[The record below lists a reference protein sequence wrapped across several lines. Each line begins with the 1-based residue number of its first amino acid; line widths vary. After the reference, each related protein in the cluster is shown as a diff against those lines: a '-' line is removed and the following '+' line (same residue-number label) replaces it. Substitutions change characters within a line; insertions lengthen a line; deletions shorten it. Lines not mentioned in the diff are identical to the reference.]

1 MVRPFV
7 KRPSVTQLVW
17 IVALICGVAPL
28 WATQAIPLVDL
39 PQHLH
44 LISVLHRIDDASTL
58 FPEWFARRPELTP
71 YLGYYYVVSGLN
83 WLMPLELA
91 NRVFLSLVI
100 AGLPLS
106 LAFLLR
112 SLNRPA
118 WPALLAMPFAYGDS
132 FAWGFI
138 NYCAALPLALLT
150 CGFFVRAIATE
161 ALPRKPLVDLDP
173 AQRWWR
179 FGFAGAVVIIGLLV
193 SFQVE
198 APTARIALRMAT
210 VVATG
215 VVSFLKGDGNLQWL
229 GNRVTAIFLAPWL
242 AQGRARW
249 ALGLGFS
256 LVAVLLF
263 HVQAFA
269 YLGVALPFL
278 LLTTPAPEGKTWK
291 ARVPAVL
298 GVLPGVL
305 LFVLWVGLRVG
316 QPQEI
321 APGQPWRSWG
331 PMLSKENLGWK
342 SFDQNLGEFIS
353 IPKNPAGGLELGQT
367 SFPILAGM
375 TPDGSDQNAVRLVFL
390 IAVAAVITRL
400 SQLRAKASDTKDGPI
415 ARWRIVGLGA
425 IAFILLFA
433 LPFDIRGYMYYL
445 NTRYA
450 HLAAAL
456 LVVAVPVLSDQW
468 SERFTFAAGAAAL
481 VLMGPLWTAFKNF
494 DAESRALTELAKSA
508 GPKPKVM
515 GLVYSTGSRA
525 VTHPVYL
532 HAGCVVAREAGGL
545 TNFSFA
551 LTPHS
556 PLMYRGAPPPT
567 FASEWRPDQ
576 MRWDEH
582 GRAYDHFV
590 VRGPRPEQI
599 LGAQLQNELYVAAQ
613 AGDFFLVRRR

>member
-1 MVRPFV
+1 M
-7 KRPSVTQLVW
+7 KRPNVTQIVW

-71 YLGYYYVVSGLN
+71 YLGYYYVVSTLN
-83 WLMPLELA
+83 WVMPLELA
-91 NRVFLSLVI
+91 NRVFLSAVI

-112 SLNRPA
+112 SLQRPA

-150 CGFFVRAIATE
+150 CGLFVRAIATE
-161 ALPRKPLVDLDP
+161 TAPRRTVAEVEGGDVLSRVSI
-173 AQRWWR
+173 
-179 FGFAGAVVIIGLLV
+179 GAVVLVAVLVLSGFVASPPGRMGFRIGGLLL
-193 SFQVE
+193 
-198 APTARIALRMAT
+198 A
-210 VVATG
+210 G
-215 VVSFLKGDGNLQWL
+215 VGAALKGDGVQRL
-229 GNRVTAIFLAPWL
+229 GRQLASVLFAPWL

-249 ALGLGFS
+249 AYGLAFS

-278 LLTTPAPEGKTWK
+278 LLTTPAPEGKSWK
-291 ARVPAVL
+291 ARVPAVV
-298 GVLPGVL
+298 GVMPGVL

-342 SFDQNLGEFIS
+342 SFDQNLGEFVS
-353 IPKNPAGGLELGQT
+353 VPKNAAGGLELGQT

-390 IAVAAVITRL
+390 IAIAAVIARL
-400 SQLRAKASDTKDGPI
+400 AQLKAKASDTKEGPV
-415 ARWRIVGLGA
+415 ARWRIVGLAA
-425 IAFILLFA
+425 IALILLFA

-456 LVVAVPVLSDQW
+456 LVAAVPVLPEKW
-468 SERFTFAAGAAAL
+468 TERFTFVAAAAAL

-508 GPKPKVM
+508 APKAKVM
-515 GLVYSTGSRA
+515 GLIYSTGSRA

-532 HAGCVVAREAGGL
+532 HASCVVAREAGGL

-556 PLMYRGAPPPT
+556 PLMYRGNPPPT

-590 VRGPRPEQI
+590 IRGPRPEQI
-599 LGAQLQNELYVAAQ
+599 LGSQLQSELFVAAQ